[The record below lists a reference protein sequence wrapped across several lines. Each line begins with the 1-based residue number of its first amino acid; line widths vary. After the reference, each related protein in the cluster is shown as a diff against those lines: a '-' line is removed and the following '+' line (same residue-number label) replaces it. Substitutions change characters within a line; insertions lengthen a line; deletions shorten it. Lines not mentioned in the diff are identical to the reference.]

1 MTLNY
6 NPDVVLF
13 TEVCSPGFGR
23 YAGTY
28 RIATELR
35 HAGFIVQV
43 VEYFTRWTTEE
54 LKQIIDKFV
63 TSDTLWVG
71 VSSTFLSPYNHR
83 NRKDDGTIDRRLTKS
98 AQVTGRSDWLDIVD
112 YIKQIN
118 HNCKIAIG
126 GAKSNSISHD
136 DPTWDHI
143 MIGQGEVQAWKLS
156 INLGGKRRTEK
167 VMTDDYTNFPTSR
180 IKFEDNDIIHPGEHL
195 PVEIAR
201 GCIFKCSFCNYPL
214 NGKKLWEFNRRPE
227 YVRADLEHAYNNFG
241 SRGFMFCDDN
251 YNDSPEKVKRFHEEF
266 QKLEHKIEFSSY
278 ARLDLIISRWETAKL
293 LYESGLRSVF
303 FGIESLNHKSAKAIG
318 KGMDSEKIKDGLYKL
333 KEECPEMIICA
344 GMIVGLPHDT
354 EETLTK
360 NNEWFLRDD
369 CPVDAVTYTPL
380 HIAPTSPLRTNSK
393 MSNDPDKY
401 GYDVN
406 NYGYWI
412 RNDGYTKRDAARLTE
427 ELEHNLYG
435 DNADKFGRVGAWTFF
450 NRLQNLGYT
459 VDDFKYD
466 RLNMSNIITKEN
478 ELMSE
483 YKSRLVK
490 L

>member
-35 HAGFIVQV
+35 NAGFLVQV

-63 TSDTLWVG
+63 TKDTLWVG

-83 NRKDDGTIDRRLTKS
+83 NRKDDGTLDSRLTKT
-98 AQVTGRSDWLDIVD
+98 AQVTGRSDWPDIVD
-112 YIKQIN
+112 YIRQTNPK
-118 HNCKIAIG
+118 CKIAIG

-136 DPTWDHI
+136 DPHWDHI
-143 MIGQGEVQAWKLS
+143 MLGQGEVQAWKLT
-156 INLGGKRRTEK
+156 INLGGDRLVEK
-167 VMTDDYTNFPTSR
+167 VLTDDYSDFPTST
-180 IKFEDNDIIHPGEHL
+180 IKFEDEDLIHPGEHL
-195 PVEIAR
+195 PIEIAR

-214 NGKKLWEFNRRPE
+214 NGKKLWEFNRKPDL
-227 YVRADLEHAYNNFG
+227 VRADLQHAYDKFG
-241 SRGFMFCDDN
+241 SSGFMFCDDN
-251 YNDSPEKVKRFHEEF
+251 YNDSPDKVKRFHKEF
-266 QKLEHKIEFSSY
+266 MKLDHKIEFSSY
-278 ARLDLIISRWETAKL
+278 ARLDLIISRWETAEL

-303 FGIESLNHKSAKAIG
+303 FGIESLNHESAKAIG

-333 KEECPEMIICA
+333 KEQCPEMIICA

-354 EETLTK
+354 EDTLIK

-393 MSNDPDKY
+393 MSNDPNKY

-406 NYGYWI
+406 NHGYWI
-412 RNDGYTKRDAARLTE
+412 RNDGYTKRHAARLTE
-427 ELEHNLYG
+427 ELEANLYG
-435 DNADKFGRVGAWTFF
+435 DNVDKFGRVGAWTFF

-459 VDDFKYD
+459 VDDFKND
-466 RLNMSNIITKEN
+466 KLNMNDIITKEN
-478 ELMSE
+478 KLMGA
-483 YKSRLVK
+483 YKDRLYK